1 MFADKTVLT
10 GVKPTGMPHLGN
22 LAGAIKP
29 AIDMSNKADKAFI
42 FIADLHALNAV
53 RDSNLIET
61 WTNEVAATYMAL
73 GLDLEKA
80 ALFRQSD
87 VSEIFKL
94 TVFLMNVTSKG
105 LMNRS
110 HAYKAVVAENEENGK
125 DTDFGVNMG
134 LFTYPVLMAADI
146 LLYNTDLVPVG
157 QDQKQHVEMA
167 RDIAGSL
174 NNIYG
179 EKLLVVP
186 EPVIQKVAAAIPGL
200 DGRKMSKSYDNYIP
214 IFAEQKKLKKLVMKI
229 VTDSKRPEDPKD
241 PDESTIYQLY
251 QHFASDE
258 EAQAMR
264 KQFADGGLGYGD
276 AKKMLFKMIDKTM
289 AEPREKYYDLLAHP
303 EQIEAV
309 LMAGAEKARV
319 VAKETVERV
328 SKAMLGRSV

>member
-10 GVKPTGMPHLGN
+10 GVKPTGTPHLGN
-22 LAGAIKP
+22 LVGAIKP
-29 AIDMSNKADKAFI
+29 VIEMGNQADKAFI

-53 RDSNLIET
+53 RDSKLVEQ

-73 GLDLEKA
+73 GLNLDKA
-80 ALFRQSD
+80 VLFRQSD
-87 VSEIFKL
+87 VPEIYKL
-94 TVFLMNVTSKG
+94 TILLMNVTSKG

-110 HAYKAVVAENEENGK
+110 HAYKAVIAENEANGR
-125 DTDFGVNMG
+125 DTDYGVNMG

-157 QDQKQHVEMA
+157 QDQKQHVEMS

-179 EKLLVVP
+179 KELLVVP

-214 IFAEQKKLKKLVMKI
+214 IFAQPNKLKKSVMRI

-241 PDESTIYQLY
+241 PDDSTIYQLY
-251 QHFASDE
+251 QHFASQE
-258 EAQAMR
+258 ESDALR
-264 KQFADGGLGYGD
+264 KQFTDGGLGYGD
-276 AKKMLFKMIDKTM
+276 AKKMLLEKINSELE
-289 AEPREKYYDLLAHP
+289 EPREKYYELL
-303 EQIEAV
+303 ENQQQIEDV

-319 VAKETVERV
+319 VAKATVERV
-328 SKAMLGRSV
+328 SKAMLGRSI

>member
-1 MFADKTVLT
+1 MFDNKTVLT
-10 GVKPTGMPHLGN
+10 GVKPTGTPHLGN
-22 LAGAIKP
+22 LVGAIKP
-29 AIDMSNKADKAFI
+29 VIDMSNEADKAYI

-53 RDSNLIET
+53 RDSSLVEK
-61 WTNEVAATYMAL
+61 WTYEVAATYMAL
-73 GLDLEKA
+73 GLDTDKA
-80 ALFRQSD
+80 VLFRQSD
-87 VSEIFKL
+87 VSEIYKL

-110 HAYKAVVAENEENGK
+110 HAYKAVVAENEENGR

-174 NNIYG
+174 NNIYND
-179 EKLLVVP
+179 EILVVP

-200 DGRKMSKSYDNYIP
+200 DGRKMSKSYDNYVP
-214 IFAEQKKLKKLVMKI
+214 IFAQQKALKKLIMKI
-229 VTDSKRPEDPKD
+229 VTDSKRPEDAKD
-241 PDESTIYQLY
+241 PDESTIYLLY
-251 QHFASDE
+251 QHFASDT
-258 EAQAMR
+258 EAQSMR
-264 KQFADGGLGYGD
+264 KQFTDGGLGYGD
-276 AKKMLFKMIDKTM
+276 AKKMLFELIDKTM
-289 AEPREKYYDLLAHP
+289 AEPREKYYELLANP
-303 EQIEAV
+303 QQIEDV

-319 VAKETVERV
+319 VAKETVDRV

>member
-1 MFADKTVLT
+1 MFDNKTVLT
-10 GVKPTGMPHLGN
+10 GVKPTGTPHLGN
-22 LAGAIKP
+22 LIGAIKP
-29 AIDMSNKADKAFI
+29 VIDMGNQAEKAFI

-53 RDSNLIET
+53 RDSSLVQQ
-61 WTNEVAATYMAL
+61 WTYEVAATYMAL
-73 GLDLEKA
+73 GLDTDKA
-80 ALFRQSD
+80 VLFRQSD
-87 VSEIFKL
+87 VPEIYKL

-110 HAYKAVVAENEENGK
+110 HAYKAVVAENEENGR
-125 DTDFGVNMG
+125 DTDYGVNMG

-157 QDQKQHVEMA
+157 RDQKQHVEMA

-179 EKLLVVP
+179 KELLVVP

-214 IFAEQKKLKKLVMKI
+214 IFEQPKKLRKLIMKI

-241 PDESTIYQLY
+241 PDESTIYLLY
-251 QHFASDE
+251 QHFASSE
-258 EAQAMR
+258 EAAALR
-264 KQFADGGLGYGD
+264 EQFVKGGLGYGD
-276 AKKMLFKMIDKTM
+276 AKKRLFELIDKTL
-289 AEPREKYYDLLAHP
+289 AEPREKYYELLANP
-303 EQIEAV
+303 QQIEDV
-309 LMAGAEKARV
+309 LMSGAEKARV

>member
-10 GVKPTGMPHLGN
+10 GVKPTGTPHLGN
-22 LAGAIKP
+22 LVGAIKP
-29 AIDMSNKADKAFI
+29 VIEMGNQADKAFI

-53 RDSNLIET
+53 RDSKLVEQ

-73 GLDLEKA
+73 GLDTDKA
-80 ALFRQSD
+80 VLFRQSD
-87 VSEIFKL
+87 VSEIYKL

-110 HAYKAVVAENEENGK
+110 HAYKAVTSDNEENGK
-125 DTDFGVNMG
+125 TTDFGINMG
-134 LFTYPVLMAADI
+134 LYTYPVLMAADI

-179 EKLLVVP
+179 EELLVVP

-214 IFAEQKKLKKLVMKI
+214 IFAQPKPLKKSVMRI

-241 PDESTIYQLY
+241 PDDSTIYQLY
-251 QHFASDE
+251 QHFATTE
-258 EAQAMR
+258 EAAEMR
-264 KQFADGGLGYGD
+264 KKFIDGGLGYGD
-276 AKKMLFKMIDKTM
+276 AKKMLLEKINAEL
-289 AEPREKYYDLLAHP
+289 AEPRETYYNLLANP
-303 EQIEAV
+303 QQIEDV

-319 VAKETVERV
+319 VAKETVDRV

>member
-10 GVKPTGMPHLGN
+10 GVKPTGTPHLGN
-22 LAGAIKP
+22 LVGAIKP
-29 AIDMSNKADKAFI
+29 VIEMGNQADKAFI

-53 RDSNLIET
+53 RDSNLVQT

-73 GLDLEKA
+73 GLDTDKA
-80 ALFRQSD
+80 VLFRQSD
-87 VSEIFKL
+87 VPEIYKL
-94 TVFLMNVTSKG
+94 TVLLMNVTSKG

-110 HAYKAVVAENEENGK
+110 HAYKSVVAENEENGR

-157 QDQKQHVEMA
+157 QDQKQHVEMS

-179 EKLLVVP
+179 EELLVVP

-214 IFAEQKKLKKLVMKI
+214 IFAEPKALKKLVMRI

-251 QHFASDE
+251 QHFATD
-258 EAQAMR
+258 AQAAEMR
-264 KQFADGGLGYGD
+264 KQFVEGGLGYGD
-276 AKKMLFKMIDKTM
+276 AKKMLLELIDTSL
-289 AEPREKYYDLLAHP
+289 AEPREKYYDLLANP
-303 EQIEAV
+303 QQIEDV

>member
-1 MFADKTVLT
+1 MFDNKTVLT
-10 GVKPTGMPHLGN
+10 GIKPTGTPHLGN
-22 LAGAIKP
+22 LIGAIKP
-29 AIDMSNKADKAFI
+29 VIDMSNEADKAFI

-53 RDSNLIET
+53 RDSSLVQK
-61 WTNEVAATYMAL
+61 WTYEVAATFLAL
-73 GLDLEKA
+73 GLDTDKA
-80 ALFRQSD
+80 VFFRQSD
-87 VSEIFKL
+87 VPEIYKL

-110 HAYKAVVAENEENGK
+110 HAYKAVTAENEANNR
-125 DTDFGVNMG
+125 DTDFGINMG

-179 EKLLVVP
+179 EELLVVP

-200 DGRKMSKSYDNYIP
+200 DGRKMSKSYENYVP
-214 IFAEQKKLKKLVMKI
+214 IFAEQKALKKLIMKI

-241 PDESTIYQLY
+241 PDESTIYLLY
-251 QHFASDE
+251 QHFAAE
-258 EAQAMR
+258 AEAQAMR
-264 KQFADGGLGYGD
+264 EQFINGGLGYGD
-276 AKKMLFKMIDKTM
+276 AKKMLFELIDKTM
-289 AEPREKYYDLLAHP
+289 AEPRAKYYELLANP
-303 EQIEAV
+303 QQIEDV